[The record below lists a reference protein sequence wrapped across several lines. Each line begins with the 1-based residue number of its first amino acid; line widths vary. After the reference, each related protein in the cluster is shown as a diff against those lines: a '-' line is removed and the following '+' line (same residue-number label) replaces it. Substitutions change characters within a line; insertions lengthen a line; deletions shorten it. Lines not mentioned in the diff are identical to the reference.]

1 MRMALTVSLSYW
13 PVPFVALVGIAYIWV
28 VNTLL
33 GREQHP
39 SVEIRSARRAA

>member
-1 MRMALTVSLSYW
+1 MRMALTTSLSYW

-39 SVEIRSARRAA
+39 GVEIPSAQRAA

>member
-1 MRMALTVSLSYW
+1 MRMALTTSLSYW

-39 SVEIRSARRAA
+39 SVEIPSARRAA